1 MSGIPRR
8 RRDYAR
14 LDEVGIDV
22 FEEALSKRGATLN
35 ALAERYGVSEFNARM
50 WRRFRRTTLFLLD
63 LDPDHIIDE
72 IAAGNTIAGIA
83 RTHDISHALLAK
95 WVDTHVD
102 REAVAQARDLAAEAQ
117 FDAVKAELDEAT
129 NDTSVRV
136 AMGKHQVDRF
146 VAERT
151 TRRFTDEKQ
160 LRVTGTEGVE
170 FHISYR
176 QKPPDAKPE
185 EEAA

>member
-1 MSGIPRR
+1 M
-8 RRDYAR
+8 
-14 LDEVGIDV
+14 
-22 FEEALSKRGATLN
+22 FEEALSKRGATLS
-35 ALAERYGVSEFNARM
+35 ALAERYGVSELNAM
-50 WRRFRRTTLFLLD
+50 LWRRFRRTELFLLEI
-63 LDPDHIIDE
+63 DPDHILDE
-72 IAAGNTIAGIA
+72 ISAGNTLASIA
-83 RTHDISHALLAK
+83 RTHDISHGLLSK

-102 REAVAQARDLAAEAQ
+102 REAIAQARDLAAEAQ
-117 FDAVKAELDEAT
+117 FDAVKAELDGAS
-129 NDTSVRV
+129 NDTAVRV

-176 QKPPDAKPE
+176 QKPDDPTKPSE
-185 EEAA
+185 ETG